1 MEQRE
6 CPFPNIDMDAE
17 GAHAHVGLRG
27 MGHPGPHLGRSRGR
41 DYSPCRLSTG
51 RHSSSWQRRPW
62 LRPVLSS
69 PLAPAQ
75 GTTRQRLVEV
85 SASDPAS
92 WSQRAFPGRNGRIA
106 FQAYVND
113 VSEVFT
119 IKANGDAR
127 ERLTHNVVVDSD
139 PTWSRSGRRG
149 RPARMPL
156 PESIVLALE
165 AAAQDRAT
173 GALLLGQ
180 TGRPIHRSTL
190 DNIVH
195 HMGVEAGISRRV
207 TSLLLPA
214 SCLTNALDSGA
225 SLAKV
230 QHLARHAQPQTT
242 MRYDRNRTNLYDHA
256 IHSLVSYLTPRDED
270 EDRMET

>member
-1 MEQRE
+1 MTHGSGSRTT
-6 CPFPNIDMDAE
+6 PWSIAIRLGPGADGAE
-17 GAHAHVGLRG
+17 GR
-27 MGHPGPHLGRSRGR
+27 LGCRS
-41 DYSPCRLSTG
+41 
-51 RHSSSWQRRPW
+51 
-62 LRPVLSS
+62 
-69 PLAPAQ
+69 
-75 GTTRQRLVEV
+75 
-85 SASDPAS
+85 
-92 WSQRAFPGRNGRIA
+92 
-106 FQAYVND
+106 
-113 VSEVFT
+113 
-119 IKANGDAR
+119 
-127 ERLTHNVVVDSD
+127 
-139 PTWSRSGRRG
+139 
-149 RPARMPL
+149 